1 MNALYLKMTV
11 ALLAL
16 LPATYA
22 SSQLKLEK
30 LWETDSVL
38 STPESVLFDETS
50 GVLFVS
56 NIGIQGE
63 DSTGSISK
71 VDLDGNIIENNW
83 VTGLTGTK
91 GMGLHNNLLYA
102 AENKA
107 VAVIDIDKGALVRR
121 VSIDSAQFLNDIT
134 IDANGVVYV
143 SDTEAG
149 KVYTIENDT
158 ASLYMENL
166 PYLNGLLSVGDTLYL
181 LTDGKFVKADAQKNI
196 HTITE
201 GIEGFAD
208 GIVKVNDSE
217 FIVTGW
223 AGMIYHVAADGTN
236 TVLSDT
242 REQQVS
248 AADPGYN
255 PLTNTLY
262 IPTFATNTVVAYK
275 VLPTSGD

>member
-1 MNALYLKMTV
+1 M
-11 ALLAL
+11 
-16 LPATYA
+16 
-22 SSQLKLEK
+22 
-30 LWETDSVL
+30 
-38 STPESVLFDETS
+38 
-50 GVLFVS
+50 LFVS

-63 DSTGSISK
+63 DGTGSISK
-71 VDLDGNIIENNW
+71 VDLDGKIVENNW

-181 LTDGKFVKADAQKNI
+181 LTDGK
-196 HTITE
+196 
-201 GIEGFAD
+201 
-208 GIVKVNDSE
+208 
-217 FIVTGW
+217 
-223 AGMIYHVAADGTN
+223 
-236 TVLSDT
+236 L
-242 REQQVS
+242 
-248 AADPGYN
+248 
-255 PLTNTLY
+255 
-262 IPTFATNTVVAYK
+262 
-275 VLPTSGD
+275 

>member
-1 MNALYLKMTV
+1 M
-11 ALLAL
+11 
-16 LPATYA
+16 
-22 SSQLKLEK
+22 
-30 LWETDSVL
+30 
-38 STPESVLFDETS
+38 
-50 GVLFVS
+50 
-56 NIGIQGE
+56 
-63 DSTGSISK
+63 
-71 VDLDGNIIENNW
+71 
-83 VTGLTGTK
+83 
-91 GMGLHNNLLYA
+91 
-102 AENKA
+102 
-107 VAVIDIDKGALVRR
+107 
-121 VSIDSAQFLNDIT
+121 
-134 IDANGVVYV
+134 
-143 SDTEAG
+143 
-149 KVYTIENDT
+149 
-158 ASLYMENL
+158 
-166 PYLNGLLSVGDTLYL
+166 
-181 LTDGKFVKADAQKNI
+181 KADAQKNT

-275 VLPTSGD
+275 VLPASGD